1 MESNIIGSNSFCW
14 ADVDWTQLHRLRG
27 RFLRFDEDGASPGEA
42 DSRPDRS
49 DYWTSESD
57 LAGYDFTF
65 AERIGWKWDTVLAEL
80 KMRGWT
86 PPAGTVLDWGCGTGV
101 AGRRV
106 AEAWPDAIR
115 ELTLWDRSGRA
126 RQFAM
131 RRAQAAFPGLTTRTA
146 DIVPDLLVISHV
158 LNELSPE
165 SLRRLMDL
173 AQQAQAVLWVEPGT
187 SVVSR
192 KLIAVRESLL
202 GSFRAIAPCTHA
214 NKCGMLALGN
224 ERHWCHHFAKIP
236 GHVHT
241 DPGWGRFSATLQIDL
256 STLPFSFLVLD
267 RRGAVVSEERETSR
281 IIGRAR
287 YYKGFA
293 KLLSCQSD
301 GVRELRLS
309 KRDAA
314 ELFKEMKKNPGSL
327 YQWEREG
334 EKIRSGVRVF

>member
-1 MESNIIGSNSFCW
+1 MESNNIGSNSFCW
-14 ADVDWTQLHRLRG
+14 ADVDWTELRRLRG
-27 RFLRFDEDGASPGEA
+27 RFLRFDEDGVSPDGA
-42 DSRPDRS
+42 DSHPDRS

-57 LAGYDFTF
+57 LTSYDFTF

-80 KMRGWT
+80 KTRGWT
-86 PPAGTVLDWGCGTGV
+86 PPAGTVLDWGCGTGM

-115 ELTLWDRSGRA
+115 ELILWDRSGRA
-126 RQFAM
+126 RQFAV
-131 RRAQAAFPGLTTRTA
+131 RRAQAVFPGLAVQTA

-192 KLIAVRESLL
+192 KLIAVRESLV
-202 GSFRAIAPCTHA
+202 GPFRAVAPCPHA
-214 NKCGMLALGN
+214 DKCGMLAVGN